1 MPRSQKASRTP
12 WLTFRARPVGTEKG
26 RRKVSVELRTIRGD
40 ASADSIEHI
49 HCQAAGIGARLEHQ
63 GRYRTHQHDLGNTF
77 GAMAPN
83 VTGDFS
89 AARGMADQDSAVQ
102 VEGFDEIRKI
112 IGIGVHVVA
121 VRRLARAP
129 MATAIVG
136 DTAIA
141 VGRQEDHLTFPG
153 IGVERPAVTEHD
165 RLPCSPILVVNLRA
179 VLGGD
184 CAHVWCSILLSLAL
198 PAYEMHLR
206 AGRLAETISTICST
220 GVIPSASSARLR
232 ER

>member
-12 WLTFRARPVGTEKG
+12 WLTFAPGLLAPK
-26 RRKVSVELRTIRGD
+26 KVSVELRTIRGD

-49 HCQAAGIGARLEHQ
+49 YCQAAGIGARLEHQ

-77 GAMAPN
+77 GAMASD

-112 IGIGVHVVA
+112 IGIGVHLVA

-141 VGRQEDHLTFPG
+141 VGRQEDHLIFPG

-165 RLPCSPILVVNLRA
+165 RLPCSPILVVDPRA

-184 CAHVWCSILLSLAL
+184 RAHVWCSILLSLAL
-198 PAYEMHLR
+198 PACGMHLS
-206 AGRLAETISTICST
+206 GRSTCRNDFDDLLDSCH
-220 GVIPSASSARLR
+220 SQRLGGAVA
-232 ER
+232 